1 VNTSGVPILWPVR
14 LASSD
19 GRQSNWAASA
29 HEAAEVG
36 MKQRIRIRANM
47 SLGAYEF
54 FVTDAP
60 TAQSDP
66 VWPTES
72 LQELVQLGF
81 VKVGRFV
88 NSPEHPIILQ
98 LLGRV

>member
-1 VNTSGVPILWPVR
+1 
-14 LASSD
+14 
-19 GRQSNWAASA
+19 
-29 HEAAEVG
+29 
-36 MKQRIRIRANM
+36 M

-60 TAQSDP
+60 TSQPDP

-88 NSPEHPIILQ
+88 NSAEHPIILQ